1 LTNRFSV
8 SGSALHLLWLLT
20 LVAPGQAIAGEPDC
34 STAQAQIELTS
45 CAIQSRD
52 AADAA
57 LQRTYERVMEK
68 IANRDGK
75 TLLRR
80 AQRAWIAYKDR
91 ECEFESS
98 GSRGGSINSMQV
110 AACQSALIH
119 ARIIEL
125 EHQLSCDETDPSCVP

>member
-1 LTNRFSV
+1 M
-8 SGSALHLLWLLT
+8 LWLLT
-20 LVAPGQAIAGEPDC
+20 LMTTSQARAAGPDC
-34 STAQAQIELTS
+34 SRAEAQTDLTL

-68 IANRDGK
+68 IDSRQGK

-80 AQRAWIAYKDR
+80 AQKAWLAYRDR
-91 ECEFESS
+91 ECDFESS
-98 GSRGGSINSMQV
+98 GSQGGSIHPMQV
-110 AACQSALIH
+110 AACQSAMIH
-119 ARIIEL
+119 SRIMQL